1 MDAKLEYIANAIAAL
16 HKSVND
22 MSAAINRIEQRLGVQ
37 HPFVHKVEYVPEDRA
52 TRAPFGHKVEYVPE
66 DRATAWHVPMDGE
79 LAYSREREAHPHF

>member
-37 HPFVHKVEYVPEDRA
+37 HPFVHKVQYVPEDRA
-52 TRAPFGHKVEYVPE
+52 TH
-66 DRATAWHVPMDGE
+66 AWHVPMDGE